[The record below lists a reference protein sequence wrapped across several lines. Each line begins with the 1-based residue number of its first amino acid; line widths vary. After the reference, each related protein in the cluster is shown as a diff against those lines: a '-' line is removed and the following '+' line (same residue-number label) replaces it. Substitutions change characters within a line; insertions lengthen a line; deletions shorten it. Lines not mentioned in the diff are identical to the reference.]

1 MSLSQSLY
9 SAISGLINHQ
19 TKMDVIGNN
28 LSNINT
34 VGYKRGVMQF
44 ADVFSRTLRG
54 GSAPGGNVGG
64 TNPLQIGLGMQISSV
79 SQDFGQGAM
88 ESTGRPSDLAIE
100 GDGFFKLVNA
110 GETRYSRDGAF
121 TLGQSGEILNSF
133 GFRLQ
138 GWMADATGAID
149 TGGPT
154 TDLLIP
160 LGELRIARATTE
172 SVFAG
177 NLNASGATAVAN
189 TAVADNNNVQR
200 SGELFLSDGVTPVGA
215 GTQLQDVYS
224 GGVALFPGLAAN
236 TTLTIAATKGNRSIS
251 TDITVSPTT
260 TLTTLMA
267 SIRNALGIQTGDTA
281 AGVSLVAGSGGGGVI
296 RVVGNLG
303 EFNEITGLSLT
314 PAGGST
320 LNIFSQSAAAN
331 GESAVTTLGVYDS
344 LGDVHMV
351 TMTMTL
357 ISQNNTGSTWRWYA
371 DCADDSTPAL
381 GVGTGTVVFDS
392 NGQFVSESNNLIS
405 IDLTNQGVATPLAID
420 PDFSIMTQFAS
431 ADGSSVEARSQNGS
445 PMGSLTAYSISDSG
459 IISGLFSNGLR
470 QDLGQVNVTRFANN
484 NGLLRDAQNLFTA
497 GANSGLAQDGVAYTA
512 ARGSILSGALET
524 SNVDVAKE
532 FTDMILTQRGFQAN
546 ARTISTSDEMLVELM
561 NITR

>member
-1 MSLSQSLY
+1 
-9 SAISGLINHQ
+9 
-19 TKMDVIGNN
+19 
-28 LSNINT
+28 
-34 VGYKRGVMQF
+34 
-44 ADVFSRTLRG
+44 
-54 GSAPGGNVGG
+54 
-64 TNPLQIGLGMQISSV
+64 
-79 SQDFGQGAM
+79 
-88 ESTGRPSDLAIE
+88 
-100 GDGFFKLVNA
+100 
-110 GETRYSRDGAF
+110 
-121 TLGQSGEILNSF
+121 
-133 GFRLQ
+133 
-138 GWMADATGAID
+138 
-149 TGGPT
+149 
-154 TDLLIP
+154 
-160 LGELRIARATTE
+160 
-172 SVFAG
+172 
-177 NLNASGATAVAN
+177 
-189 TAVADNNNVQR
+189 
-200 SGELFLSDGVTPVGA
+200 
-215 GTQLQDVYS
+215 
-224 GGVALFPGLAAN
+224 
-236 TTLTIAATKGNRSIS
+236 
-251 TDITVSPTT
+251 
-260 TLTTLMA
+260 
-267 SIRNALGIQTGDTA
+267 
-281 AGVSLVAGSGGGGVI
+281 
-296 RVVGNLG
+296 
-303 EFNEITGLSLT
+303 
-314 PAGGST
+314 
-320 LNIFSQSAAAN
+320 
-331 GESAVTTLGVYDS
+331 
-344 LGDVHMV
+344 
-351 TMTMTL
+351 MTMTL